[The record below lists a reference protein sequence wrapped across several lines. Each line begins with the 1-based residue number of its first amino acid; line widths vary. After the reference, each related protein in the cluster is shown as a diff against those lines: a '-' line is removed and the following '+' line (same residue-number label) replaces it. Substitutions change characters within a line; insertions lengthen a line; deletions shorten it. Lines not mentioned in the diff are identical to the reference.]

1 MPPACVSCARP
12 QAIRSPLLAAHRTA
26 CLHHNAP
33 CQATLLNLLLR
44 NYQHFKLYDQAEKL
58 LTKTTFPEQ
67 VRPKFPS

>member
-1 MPPACVSCARP
+1 M
-12 QAIRSPLLAAHRTA
+12 
-26 CLHHNAP
+26 HHNAP